1 MFRIVPYNKRPS
13 GLFPHNF
20 DDLFENFFDVN
31 FADSIRNGSDFKVD
45 MRETDNSYLIE
56 ADLPGVDKG
65 SIDVDYEN
73 NYLTI
78 KATRKSETNNTKDNF
93 VRKERLYGEFRR
105 SFYVDNVDEH
115 GIDATFDNGV
125 LSVILPKK
133 HTGIYKKKINIR

>member
-13 GLFPHNF
+13 GLFAHNF

-45 MRETDNSYLIE
+45 MKETDNSYLIE

-78 KATRKSETNNTKDNF
+78 KATRKSETNNAKDNF

-105 SFYVDNVDEH
+105 SFYVDNIDEH

-125 LSVILPKK
+125 LSIVLPKK
-133 HTGIYKKKINIR
+133 HAGIHKKKVNIR